1 MSLVVLVRHAHSQA
15 NAAGILSGRRP
26 NIALSEKG
34 RTQAQE
40 LAIRLGELKVK
51 ELRVSPLQRCIETI
65 DPWVSTKSRIRRIED
80 HGITEVDYGKWSGR
94 TLRSLSREKLWK
106 IVQENPSRVFFP
118 DGEGI
123 ANMQAR
129 AIESMHLALSS
140 TGTGAV
146 VMVSHGDVIK
156 ALVAA
161 NLGMRLDD
169 FQRIIIDP
177 ASVTV
182 FDFSSTT
189 PRLLLLNDSH
199 ANIGDLG
206 ITSTKK
212 RLLVGGG
219 SGPSSKKKSK

>member
-1 MSLVVLVRHAHSQA
+1 VSLVVLVRHAHSQA

-118 DGEGI
+118 DGEGM

-140 TGTGAV
+140 TDTGAV

-182 FDFSSTT
+182 FDFSSKT

-199 ANIGDLG
+199 SNIGDLG

>member
-118 DGEGI
+118 DGEGM

-182 FDFSSTT
+182 FDFSSKI

-199 ANIGDLG
+199 TNIGDLG
-206 ITSTKK
+206 IASTKK

>member
-40 LAIRLGELKVK
+40 LAARLGELKVK
-51 ELRVSPLQRCIETI
+51 ELRVSPMQRCIETI

-118 DGEGI
+118 DGEGM

-182 FDFSSTT
+182 FDFSSKT

-199 ANIGDLG
+199 SNIGDLG

>member
-106 IVQENPSRVFFP
+106 IVQETPSRVFFP
-118 DGEGI
+118 DGEGM

-129 AIESMHLALSS
+129 AIDSMHLALSS

-177 ASVTV
+177 ASVTL
-182 FDFSSTT
+182 FDFSSKT

-199 ANIGDLG
+199 TNIGDLG

>member
-118 DGEGI
+118 DGEGM

-177 ASVTV
+177 ASVTL
-182 FDFSSTT
+182 FDFSSKT

-199 ANIGDLG
+199 SNIGDLG

>member
-94 TLRSLSREKLWK
+94 SLRSLSREKLWK

-129 AIESMHLALSS
+129 AIESVHLALSS

-182 FDFSSTT
+182 FDFSSKT

-199 ANIGDLG
+199 TNIGDLG

>member
-1 MSLVVLVRHAHSQA
+1 VSLVVLVRHAHSQA

-94 TLRSLSREKLWK
+94 SLRSLSREKLWK

-118 DGEGI
+118 DGEGM

-129 AIESMHLALSS
+129 AIESMHLALAS

-182 FDFSSTT
+182 FDFSSKT

-199 ANIGDLG
+199 SNIGDLG

>member
-106 IVQENPSRVFFP
+106 IVQETPSRVFFP
-118 DGEGI
+118 DGEGM

-182 FDFSSTT
+182 FDFSSKT

-199 ANIGDLG
+199 SNIGDLG

>member
-118 DGEGI
+118 DGEGM

-129 AIESMHLALSS
+129 AIESMHLALAS

-146 VMVSHGDVIK
+146 VMVSHGDVLK

-182 FDFSSTT
+182 FDFSSKT

-199 ANIGDLG
+199 TNIGDLG

>member
-118 DGEGI
+118 DGEGM

-182 FDFSSTT
+182 FDFSSKT

-199 ANIGDLG
+199 TNIGDLG

-212 RLLVGGG
+212 RLFVGGG

>member
-182 FDFSSTT
+182 FDFSPKT

-199 ANIGDLG
+199 SNIGDLG

>member
-118 DGEGI
+118 DGEGM

-182 FDFSSTT
+182 FDFSSKT

-199 ANIGDLG
+199 SNIGDLG

>member
-1 MSLVVLVRHAHSQA
+1 VSLVVLVRHAHSQA

-106 IVQENPSRVFFP
+106 IVQETPSRVFFP
-118 DGEGI
+118 DGEGM

-182 FDFSSTT
+182 FDFSSKT

-199 ANIGDLG
+199 SNIGDLG

>member
-118 DGEGI
+118 DGEGM

-129 AIESMHLALSS
+129 AIESMHLALAS

-182 FDFSSTT
+182 FDFSSKT
-189 PRLLLLNDSH
+189 PRLILLNDSH
-199 ANIGDLG
+199 TNIGNLG

>member
-118 DGEGI
+118 DGEGM

-129 AIESMHLALSS
+129 AIESMHLALAS

-182 FDFSSTT
+182 FDFSSKT

-199 ANIGDLG
+199 TNIGDLG

-219 SGPSSKKKSK
+219 SGPSSKKRSK

>member
-106 IVQENPSRVFFP
+106 KVQENPSRVFFP
-118 DGEGI
+118 DGEGM

-129 AIESMHLALSS
+129 AIESMHLALAS

-182 FDFSSTT
+182 FDFSSKT

-199 ANIGDLG
+199 TNIGDLG

>member
-118 DGEGI
+118 DGEGM

-129 AIESMHLALSS
+129 AIESMHLAISS

-182 FDFSSTT
+182 FDFSSKT

-199 ANIGDLG
+199 TNIGDLG

>member
-118 DGEGI
+118 DGEGM

-129 AIESMHLALSS
+129 AIESMHLALAS

-177 ASVTV
+177 ASVTL
-182 FDFSSTT
+182 FDFSSKT

-199 ANIGDLG
+199 TNIGDLG

>member
-129 AIESMHLALSS
+129 AIESMHLALAS

-177 ASVTV
+177 ASVTL
-182 FDFSSTT
+182 FDFSSKT

-199 ANIGDLG
+199 TNIGDLG

>member
-1 MSLVVLVRHAHSQA
+1 VSLVVLVRHAHSQA

-118 DGEGI
+118 DGEGM

-129 AIESMHLALSS
+129 AIESMHLALAS

-182 FDFSSTT
+182 FDFSSKT

-199 ANIGDLG
+199 SNIGDLG

>member
-118 DGEGI
+118 DGEGM

-156 ALVAA
+156 AVVAA

-177 ASVTV
+177 ASVTL
-182 FDFSSTT
+182 FDFSSKT

-199 ANIGDLG
+199 TNIGDLG

>member
-26 NIALSEKG
+26 NIALSDKG

-51 ELRVSPLQRCIETI
+51 ELRVSPLQRCVETI

-129 AIESMHLALSS
+129 AIESMHLALASS
-140 TGTGAV
+140 GTGAV

-177 ASVTV
+177 ASVTL
-182 FDFSSTT
+182 FDFSSKT

-199 ANIGDLG
+199 TNIGDLG

>member
-1 MSLVVLVRHAHSQA
+1 VSLVVLVRHAHSQA

-118 DGEGI
+118 DGEGM

-177 ASVTV
+177 ASVTL
-182 FDFSSTT
+182 FDFSSKT

-199 ANIGDLG
+199 TNIGDLG

>member
-118 DGEGI
+118 DGEGM

-182 FDFSSTT
+182 FDFSSKT
-189 PRLLLLNDSH
+189 PRLILLNDSH
-199 ANIGDLG
+199 TNIGDLG

>member
-118 DGEGI
+118 DGEGM

-140 TGTGAV
+140 TDTGAV

-182 FDFSSTT
+182 FDFSSKT

-199 ANIGDLG
+199 SNIGDLG

>member
-199 ANIGDLG
+199 TNIGDLG

>member
-118 DGEGI
+118 DGEGM

-177 ASVTV
+177 ASVTL
-182 FDFSSTT
+182 FDFSSKT

-199 ANIGDLG
+199 TNIGDLG
-206 ITSTKK
+206 IASTKK

>member
-51 ELRVSPLQRCIETI
+51 ELRVSPLQRCVETI
-65 DPWVSTKSRIRRIED
+65 DPWASTRSRIRRIED

-106 IVQENPSRVFFP
+106 IVQESPSRVFFP
-118 DGEGI
+118 DGEGM

-182 FDFSSTT
+182 FDFSSKT

-199 ANIGDLG
+199 TNIGDLG

>member
-118 DGEGI
+118 DGEGM

-129 AIESMHLALSS
+129 AIESMHLALASS
-140 TGTGAV
+140 GTGAV

-182 FDFSSTT
+182 FDFSSKT

-199 ANIGDLG
+199 SNIGDLG

>member
-118 DGEGI
+118 DGEGM

-129 AIESMHLALSS
+129 AIESMHLALAS

-182 FDFSSTT
+182 FDFSSKT

-199 ANIGDLG
+199 SNIGDLG

>member
-118 DGEGI
+118 DGEGM

-129 AIESMHLALSS
+129 AIESMHLALAS

-182 FDFSSTT
+182 FDFSSKT
-189 PRLLLLNDSH
+189 PRLILLNDSH
-199 ANIGDLG
+199 TNIGDLG

>member
-1 MSLVVLVRHAHSQA
+1 VSLVVLVRHAHSQA

-118 DGEGI
+118 DGEGM

-129 AIESMHLALSS
+129 AIESMHLALAS

-177 ASVTV
+177 ASVTL
-182 FDFSSTT
+182 FDFSSKT

-199 ANIGDLG
+199 TNIGDLG

>member
-140 TGTGAV
+140 TDTGAV

-182 FDFSSTT
+182 FDFSSKT

-199 ANIGDLG
+199 SNIGDLG

>member
-106 IVQENPSRVFFP
+106 IVQESPSRVFFP
-118 DGEGI
+118 DGEGM

-182 FDFSSTT
+182 FDFSSKT

-199 ANIGDLG
+199 TNIGDLG

>member
-1 MSLVVLVRHAHSQA
+1 MSLVVLIRHAHSQA

-40 LAIRLGELKVK
+40 LVTRLGQLKVK
-51 ELRVSPLQRCIETI
+51 EMRISPLQRCGETI
-65 DPWVSTKSRIRRIED
+65 DPWLSTKSRIRTVED
-80 HGITEVDYGKWSGR
+80 HGITEVDYGTWSGR

-118 DGEGI
+118 DGEGM

-182 FDFSSTT
+182 FDFSSKT

-199 ANIGDLG
+199 TNIGDLG

>member
-40 LAIRLGELKVK
+40 LATRLGELKVK

-118 DGEGI
+118 DGEGM

-156 ALVAA
+156 AVVAA

-177 ASVTV
+177 ASVTL
-182 FDFSSTT
+182 FDFSSKT

-199 ANIGDLG
+199 TNIGDLG

>member
-1 MSLVVLVRHAHSQA
+1 MSLVVLIRHAHSEA

-26 NIALSEKG
+26 NIALSDKG
-34 RTQAQE
+34 RKQAQE
-40 LAIRLGELKVK
+40 LADRLGQIKVK
-51 ELRVSPLQRCIETI
+51 ELRISPLQRCIETI
-65 DPWVSTKSRIRRIED
+65 EPWKSTRTRIRSIED
-80 HGITEVDYGKWSGR
+80 HGIAEVDYGKWSGR

-118 DGEGI
+118 EGEGMS
-123 ANMQAR
+123 NMQAR
-129 AIESMHLALSS
+129 AVDSMHAGLAS
-140 TGTGAV
+140 TGTGAL

-177 ASVTV
+177 ASITV
-182 FDFSSTT
+182 FDFSSKA

-199 ANIGDLG
+199 TKIGELG
-206 ITSTKK
+206 TSTKK

-219 SGPSSKKKSK
+219 SGPLTKKKSK

>member
-118 DGEGI
+118 DGEGM

-182 FDFSSTT
+182 FDFSSKT

-199 ANIGDLG
+199 TNIGDLG

-219 SGPSSKKKSK
+219 SGPSSKKRSK

>member
-1 MSLVVLVRHAHSQA
+1 VSLVVFIRHAHSQA

-40 LAIRLGELKVK
+40 LANRLGQLKVK
-51 ELRVSPLQRCIETI
+51 EIRISPLQRCSETI
-65 DPWVSTKSRIRRIED
+65 EPWISTKSRIRRVED
-80 HGITEVDYGKWSGR
+80 HGITEVDYGTWSGR

-106 IVQENPSRVFFP
+106 IVQESPSRVFFP
-118 DGEGI
+118 NGEGM

-129 AIESMHLALSS
+129 AIESMHSGLSS

-182 FDFSSTT
+182 FDFSSKT

-199 ANIGDLG
+199 TKIEEMGK
-206 ITSTKK
+206 TSTKK

-219 SGPSSKKKSK
+219 SGPSTKKKSK